1 MAPPSRLDYHGVPRG
16 SGRLV
21 VTEKKPPRM
30 TTALNT
36 ETRVPLALSVLRAL
50 RPHQWSKNL
59 LIFVPLFVGH
69 GYGDPAKI
77 VATALGFVLLC
88 TLASATYMI
97 NDIADLEADRAHP
110 TKRLRPFA
118 SGSLPVTFGLTA
130 APVII
135 LAALG
140 GAYLLSPGFAAIAAR
155 LLRRHAR
162 LFVRPEARAAARRV
176 RDRRAVHAAHRDGL
190 RGRRARPFAMAA
202 RVRVRVLPLARAR
215 QAPRR
220 GVPRGA
226 HRRGGDRGRGYRGDD
241 WPITLSFGIG
251 TGLVSVVIM
260 LLYMTNDAA
269 PSGFYRQEAWL
280 YAMPALVSLWLM
292 RIWLLS
298 HRLELHDDPVVFA
311 LKDRASLGLG
321 VIVAVVFWMA
331 H

>member
-1 MAPPSRLDYHGVPRG
+1 
-16 SGRLV
+16 
-21 VTEKKPPRM
+21 M

-36 ETRVPLALSVLRAL
+36 GTRAPFALSALRAL
-50 RPHQWSKNL
+50 RAHQWSKNL

-77 VATALGFVLLC
+77 LATALGFVALC
-88 TLASATYMI
+88 ALASATYMV

-118 SGSLPVTFGLTA
+118 SGALPVAFGLAA
-130 APVII
+130 APIVI
-135 LAALG
+135 LAALA
-140 GAYLLSPGFAAIAAR
+140 GAYLLSPGFAAVLFAYCAVTLAYSFGLKR
-155 LLRRHAR
+155 VPLLDVFVIGVLFTLRIVMGSEVAGLGHSPWLLAFAFAFFLSLALAKRHGEVYR
-162 LFVRPEARAAARRV
+162 
-176 RDRRAVHAAHRDGL
+176 
-190 RGRRARPFAMAA
+190 AA
-202 RVRVRVLPLARAR
+202 RVDVEEIA
-215 QAPRR
+215 
-220 GVPRGA
+220 
-226 HRRGGDRGRGYRGDD
+226 GRGYRGDD

-298 HRLELHDDPVVFA
+298 HRLMLHDDPVVFA
-311 LKDRASLGLG
+311 LKDRVSLGLG
-321 VIVAVVFWMA
+321 LVVAVVFWMA